1 MSPKSPS
8 LVGRT
13 GLRYFLSS
21 IGSRTAD
28 SVEILRSS
36 SLCRTV
42 SNNALDPPTTNFRQ
56 THLLRR
62 CHQRTRQLHD
72 PCRVVVPRVSLVD
85 LLGSRLAQTL
95 AQGRVCKQLITG
107 RDKRI
112 GVIW

>member
-1 MSPKSPS
+1 MSPKSTN

-42 SNNALDPPTTNFRQ
+42 SNTALDPHHHKLAPDPPPAALPSVNAPAPRPVPRYGPTCIARGSLWRPPGPDAAARLGLQ
-56 THLLRR
+56 VVDHKPRRAHR
-62 CHQRTRQLHD
+62 CH
-72 PCRVVVPRVSLVD
+72 
-85 LLGSRLAQTL
+85 
-95 AQGRVCKQLITG
+95 
-107 RDKRI
+107 
-112 GVIW
+112 